1 MATKTESKKK
11 AAAKKRSFH
20 QELVLNRWVL
30 GFFQGGA
37 LAALKMHLGDDRFEG
52 IAEDGQT
59 QFFHELTRGLFDP
72 NKVPDT
78 TLRRYDLNVVAHWQ
92 AITAQR
98 NKLEGHELQ
107 MKYFQYLSLLFT
119 ELYLDWYFNHRQD
132 LLDGLNEEM
141 ARYRAETG
149 AEPFRDFEADDLNK
163 VAFWNATGSGKTL
176 LLHVNIRQYL
186 HYFQAG
192 RGGHFPDKI
201 ILLTPN
207 EGLSR
212 QHLEELHLSGFGFSQ
227 FFNKAQ
233 SPARGTIEIIDINKL
248 GDEMGDKTVAVDA
261 FEGNNLVLVDEGHRG
276 TGTAAGAW
284 MARRD
289 ALVRGGFAFEYSATF
304 GQAVAKGKTIEGAE
318 EEIRKSKADFY
329 RSVEFPGLKVRELSA
344 GAKQQIEEFRAAYM
358 LTAEDKR
365 RARITA
371 TREIYAKCI
380 LFDYSYKFFYED
392 GYGKE
397 SLILN
402 MNGEAY
408 GQADNARKYFTAC
421 LLAYYQQL
429 WLWSTHRS
437 ALADFN
443 IEKPLWVFVG
453 HSVTGSDDKK
463 KQKLTDD
470 DLASLSDVLAVV
482 QFLAW
487 FLNSEAQIK
496 SWLADLVADKAQ
508 ILDAEGNNIFSGRF
522 TPLMGFIGRVDDL
535 YADILLRVFNA
546 PARQRLKL
554 VNIKSSKGEL
564 ALRVGDAEP
573 FGLINIGDDAGFF
586 GMAEDVEAFDSE
598 RDDFGGALFGTLN
611 NKDSR
616 LNVLI
621 GSRKFTEGWS
631 SWRVSTMGLLNM
643 GQGEGSQIIQLFGR
657 GVRLKG
663 KGFSLK
669 RSVLRERPKDTHL
682 DKLET
687 LNIFGVRASYMA
699 AFKDYLREEGITP
712 SDEVLELDF
721 PTRANL
727 PKGKLKTLALKDG
740 YKDNQKLGFKRKI
753 FPTLYE
759 TPDQFI
765 DKETGKPK
773 IKPPH
778 VVLDLYPR
786 VEALSSKDKSSPS
799 PTIQA
804 RHEGKLNQTLFPAF
818 NWDSIYLALQDYKLQ
833 RSWSNLRLEQQKLID
848 FCGGTQDWYTLFI
861 PAAELKITTF
871 ADIRKQEDILLRLLT
886 DYTDRFYKALKT
898 AYEGQFYDIVH
909 VDENDGSMLKDG
921 YKLLI
926 EDTSD
931 GQTYRAQLEVLKN
944 LVTEGKLGQ
953 VSQQCPPHMV
963 AICFD
968 RHLFYPLLGF
978 ENEDGKKQVPLK
990 LTPLGLGAE
999 SEVQFVRDLEAFY
1012 RTSEG
1017 KEAIGQRSLYLLRN
1031 AASAE
1036 KGLGFALA
1044 GNFYPD
1050 FLLWLVDDEP
1060 DTGTRKQ
1067 WLTFVDPK
1075 GLRNLDL
1082 SHPKLGLYKEV
1093 KMLETTLASQAK
1105 AGEAPLILN
1114 AFVLSP
1120 TKFADL
1126 LNVGDPTKKADLESR
1141 NVLFMEDGPSVY
1153 LKKLFSVLT

>member
-1 MATKTESKKK
+1 MAR
-11 AAAKKRSFH
+11 AAKTTRGVTAKKSSFH

-30 GFFQGGA
+30 GFFEGGT
-37 LAALKMHLGDDRFEG
+37 LAALKMRLGDDRFEG
-52 IAEDGQT
+52 IDEDGQT
-59 QFFHELTRGLFDP
+59 KFFHELVRGLFDP
-72 NKVPDT
+72 DKVPEAD
-78 TLRRYDLNVVAHWQ
+78 LRRYDLNIVAHWQ
-92 AITAQR
+92 AITERR

-141 ARYRAETG
+141 ALYRAEVG

-163 VAFWNATGSGKTL
+163 IAFWNATGSGKTL
-176 LLHVNIRQYL
+176 LLHVNIHQYL

-192 RGGHFPDKI
+192 RSGSYPDKI

-212 QHLEELHLSGFGFSQ
+212 QHLEELELSGFGFSQ

-233 SPARGTIEIIDINKL
+233 TPPRGTIEIIDINKL

-304 GQAVAKGKTIEGAE
+304 GQAVAKGLIVEKAE
-318 EEIRKSKADFY
+318 EEQLKSKWKLTYPGQRFNLASAKADTA
-329 RSVEFPGLKVRELSA
+329 LALSS
-344 GAKQQIEEFRAAYM
+344 
-358 LTAEDKR
+358 EDKR
-365 RARITA
+365 RTRIIA

-402 MNGEAY
+402 MNGDAY
-408 GQADNARKYFTAC
+408 EQADNARKYFTAC

-429 WLWSTHRS
+429 WLWGMHRDK
-437 ALADFN
+437 LADFN

-453 HSVTGSDDKK
+453 NTVSGEESDI
-463 KQKLTDD
+463 LE
-470 DLASLSDVLAVV
+470 VV
-482 QFLAW
+482 SFLAD
-487 FLNSEAQIK
+487 FLNNNAQIK
-496 SWLADLVADKAQ
+496 TWLADLIADKAQ
-508 ILDAEGNNIFSGRF
+508 ILDAKGNNIFSGRF
-522 TPLMGFIGRVDDL
+522 TPLMGFGGRIDDL

-546 PARQRLKL
+546 SARQRLKL

-573 FGLINIGDDAGFF
+573 FGLINIGDDAKFF
-586 GMAEDVEAFDSE
+586 GLAESTDTFDSE

-643 GQGEGSQIIQLFGR
+643 GKGEGSQIIQLFGR

-663 KGFSLK
+663 KDFSLK
-669 RSVLRERPKDTHL
+669 RSLTHERPKGLHL

-687 LNIFGVRASYMA
+687 LNIFGVKADYMA

-740 YKDNQKLGFKRKI
+740 YKDNQRQGFKRTH
-753 FPTLYE
+753 FPWLYE
-759 TPDQFI
+759 IPAEFQ
-765 DKETGKPK
+765 GK

-778 VVLDLYPR
+778 VALDLYPR
-786 VEALSSKDKSSPS
+786 VEALSSKGSVAVSA
-799 PTIQA
+799 TEA
-804 RHEGKLNQTLFPAF
+804 RNKAKLNQTLFATF
-818 NWDSIYLALQDYKLQ
+818 NWDRIYLALQEYKIQ
-833 RSWSNLRLEQQKLID
+833 RSWSNLRLERQRLID
-848 FCGGTQDWYTLFI
+848 FCSDAQDWYTLFI
-861 PAAELKITTF
+861 PAAELVVTNF
-871 ADIRKQEDILLRLLT
+871 ADIRRQEDILLRLLT
-886 DYTDRFYKALKT
+886 DYTDRFYNSLKKG
-898 AYEGQFYDIVH
+898 YEGQFYDITH
-909 VDENDGSMLKDG
+909 IDEEHGSMLNLYQFEIENSDDG
-921 YKLLI
+921 LEYLAK
-926 EDTSD
+926 
-931 GQTYRAQLEVLKN
+931 LEVLKK
-944 LVTEGKLGQ
+944 LVTEGRIGEANQ
-953 VSQQCPPHMV
+953 WSAPHMV
-963 AICFD
+963 AISFD
-968 RHLFYPLLGF
+968 RHLYYPLLAL
-978 ENEDGKKQVPLK
+978 EDKDAVPLK
-990 LTPLGLGAE
+990 LRPLAFDAP
-999 SEVQFVRDLEAFY
+999 SEWEFVRDLETFY
-1012 RTSEG
+1012 NSSEG
-1017 KEAIGQRSLYLLRN
+1017 KEAIGPRSLYLLRN
-1031 AASAE
+1031 ADREE

-1050 FLLWLVDDEP
+1050 FLLWLVDDAS
-1060 DTGTRKQ
+1060 GKQ

-1093 KMLETTLASQAK
+1093 KALEATLAEQAK
-1105 AGEAPLILN
+1105 AGEAPLVLN

-1120 TKFADL
+1120 TKFSDL
-1126 LNVGDPTKKADLESR
+1126 LNVGDPIRKAELESR
-1141 NVLFMEDGPSVY
+1141 NVLFMEDGASTY
-1153 LKKLFSVLT
+1153 LKKLFSTLI

>member
-1 MATKTESKKK
+1 MARPRK
-11 AAAKKRSFH
+11 AIAATGGTTTARTGGRKRSFH
-20 QELVLNRWVL
+20 QNLVLNRWVL
-30 GFFQGGA
+30 GFFKGDGLGA
-37 LAALKMHLGDDRFEG
+37 LKLRLGDDRHEG
-52 IAEDGQT
+52 IDEDGQT
-59 QFFHELTRGLFDP
+59 NFFHELTRNLFEVDR
-72 NKVPDT
+72 VSEAD
-78 TLRRYDLNVVAHWQ
+78 LRRYDLNTVSHWQ
-92 AITAQR
+92 TVTAQR

-119 ELYLDWYFNHRQD
+119 EIYLDWYFNKRQA

-141 ARYRAETG
+141 VRYRAEAA

-163 VAFWNATGSGKTL
+163 IAFWNATGSGKTL

-192 RGGHFPDKI
+192 RSDHYPSKI

-207 EGLSR
+207 EGLSH
-212 QHLEELHLSGFGFSQ
+212 QHLAELHLSGFGFAQ

-233 SPARGTIEIIDINKL
+233 TSARGTIEIIDINKL

-304 GQAVAKGKTIEGAE
+304 GQAVAKGMTVAAAE
-318 EEIRKSKADFY
+318 EDIQKKRAKMLFNTASLRSLDDMQKA
-329 RSVEFPGLKVRELSA
+329 
-344 GAKQQIEEFRAAYM
+344 QIA
-358 LTAEDKR
+358 LTSEDRR

-408 GQADNARKYFTAC
+408 EQADNARKYFTAC
-421 LLAYYQQL
+421 LLAFYQQL
-429 WLWSTHRS
+429 WLWRTHRET
-437 ALADFN
+437 LADFN

-453 HSVTGSDDKK
+453 NTVSGEESDI
-463 KQKLTDD
+463 LE
-470 DLASLSDVLAVV
+470 VV
-482 QFLAW
+482 NFLAD
-487 FLNSEAQIK
+487 FLNRDAQIK
-496 SWLADLVADKAQ
+496 TWLADLIADQAQ
-508 ILDAEGNNIFSGRF
+508 ILDAKGNNIFKGRF
-522 TPLMGFIGRVDDL
+522 TPLMGFTDKVDEL
-535 YADILLRVFNA
+535 YADILLRIFNA
-546 PARQRLKL
+546 PAKQRLKL

-586 GMAEDVEAFDSE
+586 SLAEDSDTFDSE

-611 NKDSR
+611 NKDSQ

-663 KGFSLK
+663 RGFSLK
-669 RSVLRERPKDTHL
+669 RALPHERPKGVHL
-682 DKLET
+682 DKLEA

-699 AFKDYLREEGITP
+699 AFKDYLREEGIMP

-721 PTRANL
+721 PTRPNL
-727 PKGKLKTLALKDG
+727 PVGKLKTLALKDG
-740 YKDNQKLGFKRKI
+740 YKDNQKLGFKRTH
-753 FPTLYE
+753 FPSLYE
-759 TPDQFI
+759 IPAQFQ
-765 DKETGKPK
+765 GK
-773 IKPPH
+773 IKLPH

-786 VEALSSKDKSSPS
+786 VEALSTQDKAAV
-799 PTIQA
+799 TTTEA
-804 RHEGKLNQTLFPAF
+804 RHKGKLNAKLFPVF
-818 NWDSIYLALQDYKLQ
+818 DWDRIYLVLQDHKLQ
-833 RSWSNLRLEQQKLID
+833 RSWSNLRLSRQKLID
-848 FCGGTQDWYTLFI
+848 FCAGASDWYTLFI
-861 PAAELKITTF
+861 PAAELAVNAFT
-871 ADIRKQEDILLRLLT
+871 DIRKQEDILIRLLT

-898 AYEGQFYDIVH
+898 GYEGQFYDVTRI
-909 VDENDGSMLKDG
+909 DEDDGSMLKLYQFEIENSDDG
-921 YKLLI
+921 LEYQKK
-926 EDTSD
+926 
-931 GQTYRAQLEVLKN
+931 LEVLKK
-944 LVTEGKLGQ
+944 LVADGKIGEA
-953 VSQQCPPHMV
+953 SKWNAPHIV
-963 AICFD
+963 AISFD
-968 RHLFYPLLGF
+968 RHLYYPLLAL
-978 ENEDGKKQVPLK
+978 EDKDAVPLK
-990 LTPLGLGAE
+990 LRPLAFDAP
-999 SEVQFVRDLEAFY
+999 SEWNFVRDLEAFY
-1012 RTSEG
+1012 SSPDG
-1017 KEAIGQRSLYLLRN
+1017 KAAIGARSLYLLRN
-1031 AASAE
+1031 ADRE
-1036 KGLGFALA
+1036 DKGLGFALA

-1050 FLLWLVDDEP
+1050 FLLWLVDDA
-1060 DTGTRKQ
+1060 TGKQ

-1093 KMLETTLASQAK
+1093 KTLEATLANQAK
-1105 AGEAPLILN
+1105 HDEPPLVLN

-1120 TKFADL
+1120 TEFSEL
-1126 LNVGDPTKKADLESR
+1126 LNVGDTTKKEDLESR
-1141 NVLFMEDGPSVY
+1141 HVLFMEDGGGNY
-1153 LKKLFSVLT
+1153 LKKLFSSLT

>member
-1 MATKTESKKK
+1 MARPRKTTTAAGGVGAARVGSKR
-11 AAAKKRSFH
+11 RSFH
-20 QELVLNRWVL
+20 QELVLNRWML
-30 GFFQGGA
+30 SFFKGGSLGA
-37 LAALKMHLGDDRFEG
+37 LKLRLGDDRHEG
-52 IAEDGQT
+52 LDEDGQT
-59 QFFHELTRGLFDP
+59 NFFHELTRDLFEVNRISEAD
-72 NKVPDT
+72 
-78 TLRRYDLNVVAHWQ
+78 LRRYDLNIVSHWQ

-98 NKLEGHELQ
+98 NNLEGHELQ
-107 MKYFQYLSLLFT
+107 LKYFQYLSLLFT
-119 ELYLDWYFNHRQD
+119 EIYLDTYFNMRQA
-132 LLDGLNEEM
+132 LLNGLNEEM
-141 ARYRAETG
+141 ARYRTESG

-163 VAFWNATGSGKTL
+163 IAFWNATGSGKTL

-192 RGGHFPDKI
+192 RIDHYPSKI

-207 EGLSR
+207 EGLSH
-212 QHLEELHLSGFGFSQ
+212 QHLEELHLSGFGFAQ

-233 SPARGTIEIIDINKL
+233 TPAPGTIEIIDINKL

-304 GQAVAKGKTIEGAE
+304 GQAVAKGMTVAAAE
-318 EEIRKSKADFY
+318 EDIQKKRAKMLFNTTSLRSLDDTQKA
-329 RSVEFPGLKVRELSA
+329 
-344 GAKQQIEEFRAAYM
+344 QIV
-358 LTAEDKR
+358 LTSEDKR

-408 GQADNARKYFTAC
+408 EQADNDRKYFTAC
-421 LLAYYQQL
+421 LLAFYQQL
-429 WLWSTHRS
+429 WLWTIHQ
-437 ALADFN
+437 AKLADFN

-453 HSVTGSDDKK
+453 NTVSGEESDI
-463 KQKLTDD
+463 L
-470 DLASLSDVLAVV
+470 DVVN
-482 QFLAW
+482 FLAD
-487 FLNSEAQIK
+487 FLNDDAQVK
-496 SWLADLVADKAQ
+496 VWLADLIADRAQ
-508 ILDAEGNNIFSGRF
+508 ILDSKGNNIFKGRF
-522 TPLMGFIGRVDDL
+522 TPLMGFTDNVDEL
-535 YADILLRVFNA
+535 YIDILKRVFNA
-546 PARQRLKL
+546 SAKQRLKL

-586 GMAEDVEAFDSE
+586 KLAEESDTFDNE

-611 NKDSR
+611 KKDSQI
-616 LNVLI
+616 NVLI

-631 SWRVSTMGLLNM
+631 SWRVATMGLLNM

-669 RSVLRERPKDTHL
+669 RTLTQERPKGVHL
-682 DKLET
+682 DKLEA

-712 SDEVLELDF
+712 SDEILELDF
-721 PTRANL
+721 PTRSNL
-727 PKGKLKTLALKDG
+727 PAGKLKTLALKDG
-740 YKDNQKLGFKRKI
+740 YKDNQKLGFKRTH
-753 FPTLYE
+753 FPWLYE
-759 TPDQFI
+759 IPSQF
-765 DKETGKPK
+765 KGK

-786 VEALSSKDKSSPS
+786 VEALSTQEKAIVA
-799 PTIQA
+799 TTEA
-804 RHEGKLNQTLFPAF
+804 RHKAKLNSTLFSVF
-818 NWDSIYLALQDYKLQ
+818 DWDRIYLALQDYKQQ
-833 RSWSNLRLEQQKLID
+833 RSWSNLRLALQNLID
-848 FCGGTQDWYTLFI
+848 FCAGSSDWYTLLI
-861 PAAELKITTF
+861 PSTELEVNTF
-871 ADIRKQEDILLRLLT
+871 SDIRKQEDILIRLLT

-898 AYEGQFYDIVH
+898 GYEGQFYEITHINGDH
-909 VDENDGSMLKDG
+909 GSMLKL
-921 YKLLI
+921 YQFEI
-926 EDTSD
+926 ENNDE
-931 GQTYRAQLEVLKN
+931 GLVYQKKLEVLKK
-944 LVTEGKLGQ
+944 LVADGKIGEA
-953 VSQQCPPHMV
+953 SKWKATHMV
-963 AICFD
+963 AISFD
-968 RHLFYPLLGF
+968 RHLYYPLMAL
-978 ENEDGKKQVPLK
+978 EDKDAVPLK
-990 LTPLGLGAE
+990 LRPLAFDAP
-999 SEVQFVRDLEAFY
+999 SEWRFVHDLEAFY
-1012 RTSEG
+1012 NSADG
-1017 KEAIGQRSLYLLRN
+1017 KTAIGERSLYLLRN
-1031 AASAE
+1031 ADREE

-1050 FLLWLVDDEP
+1050 FLLWLVDDVS
-1060 DTGTRKQ
+1060 GKQ

-1082 SHPKLGLYKEV
+1082 SHPKLRLYKEV
-1093 KMLETTLASQAK
+1093 KTLEATLASQANL
-1105 AGEAPLILN
+1105 GEPPLILN

-1120 TKFADL
+1120 TKLSEL
-1126 LNVGDPTKKADLESR
+1126 LNVGDSTKKADLESR
-1141 NVLFMEDGPSVY
+1141 NVLFMEDGGGNY
-1153 LKKLFSVLT
+1153 LKKLFAVLA